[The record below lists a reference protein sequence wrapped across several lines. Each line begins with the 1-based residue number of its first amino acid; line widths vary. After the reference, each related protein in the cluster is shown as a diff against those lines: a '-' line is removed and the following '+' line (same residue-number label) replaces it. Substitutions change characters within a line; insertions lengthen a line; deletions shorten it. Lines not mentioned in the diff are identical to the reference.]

1 MTERHQPVGTV
12 TGTAILSRHDGACP
26 GENGNG
32 DGISNHDMFGRAS
45 EMQQNP
51 LSTCV
56 VQWRRRTRKH
66 QINKHAVRTQAR
78 IHAARESHATNSRR
92 TAGDKQQRNS
102 RRTAGVGGVGQ
113 AFGHDG
119 AIMRFGEALRVGRH
133 RSTAP
138 AGRAQVCSLAS
149 SQWGMLR
156 NESAAAPP
164 VAAGHAAQ
172 CRDCNAACAF
182 EGGSGRQVARRPTQ
196 RRIRPHRRERKK
208 RRRPRCQN
216 MAAR

>member
-1 MTERHQPVGTV
+1 
-12 TGTAILSRHDGACP
+12 
-26 GENGNG
+26 
-32 DGISNHDMFGRAS
+32 MFGRAS

-56 VQWRRRTRKH
+56 VQWRRRTPKH
-66 QINKHAVRTQAR
+66 QINNHALRTQAR
-78 IHAARESHATNSRR
+78 IHAARESH
-92 TAGDKQQRNS
+92 DKQTRNS
-102 RRTAGVGGVGQ
+102 KRTAGVGGIGQ
-113 AFGHDG
+113 ARGRGG
-119 AIMRFGEALRVGRH
+119 ASMRFGEALRVGRH